1 MAVDRCLDAIAP
13 TETPIEGETE
23 GFSREFNW
31 HCENGRATTY
41 RCRSKGNVGGAVS
54 AKVSVMKVLF
64 DTNVLLDAMLA
75 REPFVADAAFL
86 LNAVESGRV
95 EGFMSATTVTDVHYL
110 VGRQTKSSEAAIA
123 AVTRLLALMEICAVD
138 REILEQA
145 IVLGLP
151 DFEDAVQIA
160 CAIKL
165 ELEAIVTRDVNGFA
179 GSPIPVLSPQELRN
193 RLL

>member
-1 MAVDRCLDAIAP
+1 
-13 TETPIEGETE
+13 
-23 GFSREFNW
+23 
-31 HCENGRATTY
+31 
-41 RCRSKGNVGGAVS
+41 
-54 AKVSVMKVLF
+54 
-64 DTNVLLDAMLA
+64 MLA

-110 VGRQTKSSEAAIA
+110 IGRQTKSSEAAIA

-160 CAIKL
+160 CAIEL

>member
-1 MAVDRCLDAIAP
+1 
-13 TETPIEGETE
+13 
-23 GFSREFNW
+23 
-31 HCENGRATTY
+31 
-41 RCRSKGNVGGAVS
+41 
-54 AKVSVMKVLF
+54 
-64 DTNVLLDAMLA
+64 MLA

-86 LNAVESGRV
+86 LNAVESGRI

-145 IVLGLP
+145 IGLGLP
-151 DFEDAVQIA
+151 DLEDAVQIA
-160 CAIKL
+160 CAIEL

-179 GSPIPVLSPQELRN
+179 GSSISVLSPQELRN
-193 RLL
+193 RFDLAEG

>member
-1 MAVDRCLDAIAP
+1 
-13 TETPIEGETE
+13 
-23 GFSREFNW
+23 
-31 HCENGRATTY
+31 
-41 RCRSKGNVGGAVS
+41 
-54 AKVSVMKVLF
+54 MKVLF

-138 REILEQA
+138 REVLEEA
-145 IVLGLP
+145 IALELP

-160 CAIKL
+160 CAIEL

-193 RLL
+193 RLI

>member
-1 MAVDRCLDAIAP
+1 M
-13 TETPIEGETE
+13 
-23 GFSREFNW
+23 
-31 HCENGRATTY
+31 
-41 RCRSKGNVGGAVS
+41 
-54 AKVSVMKVLF
+54 
-64 DTNVLLDAMLA
+64 
-75 REPFVADAAFL
+75 
-86 LNAVESGRV
+86 NAVESGRV

-110 VGRQTKSSEAAIA
+110 VGRQTKSSESAIA

-138 REILEQA
+138 REVLEQA
-145 IVLGLP
+145 IALELP

-160 CAIKL
+160 CAIEL

>member
-1 MAVDRCLDAIAP
+1 
-13 TETPIEGETE
+13 
-23 GFSREFNW
+23 
-31 HCENGRATTY
+31 
-41 RCRSKGNVGGAVS
+41 
-54 AKVSVMKVLF
+54 MKVLF

-110 VGRQTKSSEAAIA
+110 VGRQTKSSESAIA

-138 REILEQA
+138 REVLEQA
-145 IVLGLP
+145 IALELP

-160 CAIKL
+160 CAIEL
-165 ELEAIVTRDVNGFA
+165 ELEAIVTRDINGFA
-179 GSPIPVLSPQELRN
+179 LFADSRFFTSRTEKSVDLAEG
-193 RLL
+193 

>member
-1 MAVDRCLDAIAP
+1 
-13 TETPIEGETE
+13 
-23 GFSREFNW
+23 
-31 HCENGRATTY
+31 
-41 RCRSKGNVGGAVS
+41 
-54 AKVSVMKVLF
+54 MKVLF

-86 LNAVESGRV
+86 LNAVESGRI

-145 IVLGLP
+145 IGLGLP

-160 CAIKL
+160 CAIEL

-179 GSPIPVLSPQELRN
+179 GSPISVLSPQELRN
-193 RLL
+193 RFDLAEG